1 MARTAACFL
10 LLVLLLSLS
19 LLQHQSLSSPHP
31 TLANMQ
37 TQPTPKTAEA
47 HSEANARI
55 KRSIDDLLQG
65 DLLLQ
70 GVKIETT
77 VDDEEI
83 ILTGTVDNYSQH
95 QRVLALADQYS
106 RWRRIVDKLI
116 IK

>member
-1 MARTAACFL
+1 MARTEACFL

-47 HSEANARI
+47 HSEANSRI
-55 KRSIDDLLQG
+55 KRSVDDLLEG

-70 GVKIETT
+70 GVDIETT

-83 ILTGTVDNYSQH
+83 ILTGTVDTYSQY
-95 QRVLALADQYS
+95 QRVLALVDQYS
-106 RWRRIVDKLI
+106 RWRKIVNNVI

>member
-1 MARTAACFL
+1 MARIAACFL

-19 LLQHQSLSSPHP
+19 LLQHQSYSSPHA
-31 TLANMQ
+31 TSVNMQ
-37 TQPTPKTAEA
+37 TQPTPKTAES

-55 KRSIDDLLQG
+55 KRSIDDLLEG

-70 GVKIETT
+70 GVEIQTS

-83 ILTGTVDNYSQH
+83 TLTGTVDNHSQH
-95 QRVLALADQYS
+95 QRVLALVDQYS